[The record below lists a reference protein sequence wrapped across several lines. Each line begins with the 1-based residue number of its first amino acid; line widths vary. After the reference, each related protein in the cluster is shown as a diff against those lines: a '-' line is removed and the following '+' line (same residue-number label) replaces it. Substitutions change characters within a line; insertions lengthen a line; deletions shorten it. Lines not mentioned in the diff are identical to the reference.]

1 MSLEELKK
9 FVKLEYQ
16 ALCRVT
22 GLAAV
27 PLDIWLC
34 VDGCLEKT
42 VEGNYFAQSTLNR
55 TRFSWTR
62 TWVND
67 PKGGGQ
73 ERWGRRKGPSEA
85 RAGVMVRG

>member
-1 MSLEELKK
+1 MIFRAHSSQGRKHENVLIALAVLLRNRSSRPVAHE
-9 FVKLEYQ
+9 VK
-16 ALCRVT
+16 V
-22 GLAAV
+22 
-27 PLDIWLC
+27 
-34 VDGCLEKT
+34 
-42 VEGNYFAQSTLNR
+42 NR